1 MSLGTWDDW
10 CKSDPLED
18 YWRSQ
23 SYRSNMSGSYSRSGR
38 NYMAMADST
47 NSATQAVEVATSLF
61 PTRRR
66 QTTTRLSNQSNYLN
80 ITAQTAPR
88 QRKLYGHSLPPV
100 PVSRPRSPSAEVQV
114 PAHLTRSSLR

>member
-1 MSLGTWDDW
+1 MDQAVTT
-10 CKSDPLED
+10 
-18 YWRSQ
+18 
-23 SYRSNMSGSYSRSGR
+23 
-38 NYMAMADST
+38 YMAMADST
-47 NSATQAVEVATSLF
+47 NSATQAVQVATSLSLF